1 MTYRYLYL
9 VILLLQVMASNAQY
23 APQTPLQGNTA
34 IPQNDSR
41 FVDWAATCTL
51 QRGWLNI
58 ADKSLGQPTLG
69 SEADAIGVPT
79 NGVVSLGDSGVAVLT
94 FNYNIYNGNGA
105 DFAVFEN
112 GFSNPENDSFAY
124 LELAFVE
131 VSSDGVNYFRFPAS
145 SAMQDTVQIDNFSYS
160 LASRYHNLAGKYITG
175 YGTPFD
181 LEDLKNT
188 PGLDI
193 NNISHV
199 RLVDVIGSIDPAHC
213 SRDKDNHI
221 INEAYPSP
229 YPSAGFDLNGV
240 GVINSLKPPAT
251 SIKDLSKKSTIRVYP
266 NPTDNEIHV
275 TSGNLQQIHYSLT
288 DLTGREIL
296 KGSFAKEITLSLKG
310 RNSGCYLL
318 YMEQAG
324 ERFIQKIIRQ

>member
-1 MTYRYLYL
+1 MYQILSST
-9 VILLLQVMASNAQY
+9 ILLFAMLSAKAQY

-34 IPQNDSR
+34 IAQNDGR
-41 FVDWAATCTL
+41 FVDWAAACTI
-51 QRGWLNI
+51 QRGWLDI
-58 ADKSLGQPTLG
+58 ADTSLGHPTLG
-69 SEADAIGVPT
+69 AEADAVGIPS
-79 NGVVSLGDSGVAVLT
+79 NGVVSLGDSGIAVLT

-131 VSSDGVNYFRFPAS
+131 VSSDGVHYFRFPAS
-145 SAMQDTVQIDNFSYS
+145 SAMQDTLQIDNFTYS
-160 LASRYHNLAGKYITG
+160 LASRYHNLAGKYVNG

-188 PGLDI
+188 EGLDI

-199 RLVDVIGSIDPAHC
+199 RLVDAIGSIDPLYA
-213 SRDKDNHI
+213 SRDKDNNI

-240 GVINSLKPPAT
+240 GVINSLKPT
-251 SIKDLSKKSTIRVYP
+251 SVKELNNTLSIKVYP
-266 NPTDNEIHV
+266 NPTGDIVHILNENTDKV
-275 TSGNLQQIHYSLT
+275 RYSLR
-288 DLTGREIL
+288 DVAG
-296 KGSFAKEITLSLKG
+296 KEICKGFFSKQASLSLKE
-310 RNSGCYLL
+310 RNKGFYFLYLEYGNEHL
-318 YMEQAG
+318 V
-324 ERFIQKIIRQ
+324 QKIIKY